1 MGSLIKKF
9 QVPFLHRSLSCQQ
22 YPNYCAKLVMNILS
36 LILSYQE
43 KILWWS
49 DHERV
54 QNLLNYFMFCD
65 V

>member
-9 QVPFLHRSLSCQQ
+9 QVPFLHRSISCQQ
-22 YPNYCAKLVMNILS
+22 YPILLLVMNILS
-36 LILSYQE
+36 LILSYKE